1 MGVNNEKAH
10 RLRCALVNQYEG
22 EPSHLS
28 GLRPRTVADVVSAP
42 GLVDRVFQGL
52 AGFEGRNFTGGDFD
66 GRTGL
71 RVATGTSGTLA
82 HGESTETYQG
92 NLVTLFQSFTYR
104 IDEGIQRTTSSG
116 FGDIGTVCN
125 FVNQLRFIHS
135 YFPLLS
141 NIAAALISLATT
153 SGGFITSLLISCK

>member
-28 GLRPRTVADVVSAP
+28 GLRPRTVADVKSAP

-52 AGFEGRNFTGGDFD
+52 AGFEGRNFTGGDFN
-66 GRTGL
+66 GRTSL
-71 RVATGTSGTLA
+71 RVTARTSSTLA
-82 HGESTETYQG
+82 NCESTETNQR
-92 NLVTLFQSFTYR
+92 NLVTLFQSFTYC
-104 IDEGIQRTTSSG
+104 IDEGIQRTASSG
-116 FGDIGTVCN
+116 FGDISTVCN
-125 FVNQLRFIHS
+125 LVNQLRFIHS
-135 YFPLLS
+135 YIPLLS

-153 SGGFITSLLISCK
+153 SGGFIASLLISCK